1 MPVLEFKLIILLES
15 ITPGV
20 STITRNVCAHVFTVH
35 AIGAVAVDA
44 FCIVAV
50 DTIGDVGG
58 PIIII
63 SLSLLLKG

>member
-20 STITRNVCAHVFTVH
+20 STKTRNVFDHVFTIH
-35 AIGAVAVDA
+35 AVGAVAVYA
-44 FCIVAV
+44 FCVVAV
-50 DTIGDVGG
+50 DTIGDVDGH
-58 PIIII
+58 IIIV